1 MFAKFVDLQDRVHA
15 IVNRAEAI
23 LRDPDNKDVA
33 ALGTARW
40 ELART
45 LREYQLFKHSRI
57 FDPLERGQ
65 DYRAIRARRM
75 KADCIRVGEE
85 FRAYVLKWSVVSI
98 LDHWSEY
105 HPAALDA
112 VARIRAHLARERVGV
127 AELLD
132 VRPVAA

>member
-1 MFAKFVDLQDRVHA
+1 MFEQFVELQDRIHA
-15 IVNRAEAI
+15 IVNKAEAI
-23 LRDPDNKDVA
+23 LRQPDNRDVA
-33 ALGTARW
+33 ALGAARW
-40 ELART
+40 EVARV

-57 FDPLERGQ
+57 FDPLERGS
-65 DYRAIRARRM
+65 DYRAIKAKRM

-98 LDHWSEY
+98 LDHWADY

-112 VARIRAHLARERVGV
+112 VARIRAHLKRERVGV

-132 VRPVAA
+132 VVTVAA